1 MTKQMK
7 KALAALIEAASG
19 YSATPEQVAQVAAE
33 YEVEAWQLE
42 GFFFD
47 AAETA
52 GEA

>member
-7 KALAALIEAASG
+7 KALAALIEKAEG
-19 YSATPEQVAQVAAE
+19 YSATPEQIGQVAAE
-33 YEVEAWQLE
+33 YEIEAWQLE